1 MNELEQRWTEVRE
14 LLLPLESIFDSSSTG
29 SRSRE
34 FFRETL
40 DANELEVALHAVCD
54 FLLESPSVRV
64 NETDLNR
71 IRSAHQVMVIED
83 DCIEKLSGRCVTN
96 LN

>member
-1 MNELEQRWTEVRE
+1 
-14 LLLPLESIFDSSSTG
+14 
-29 SRSRE
+29 
-34 FFRETL
+34 
-40 DANELEVALHAVCD
+40 
-54 FLLESPSVRV
+54 LESPSVRV